1 MQRIGEILFPGTS
14 SDSTQEALIENVPL
28 SQAAELG
35 AKVPDIKN
43 EICQFCQAE
52 LEPVGM
58 FLRVF
63 GPRWYYRGH
72 ARCNCKDAQEYWRK
86 YEEEQKKEMLRRA
99 QEEKER
105 AYQEK
110 IARLLKESKL
120 GERFMTRKFENF
132 QVTTKNKQAYEIAL
146 KYAKEFEKYKKQG
159 LGLIFTGSY
168 GTGKTHLAAAI
179 CHELILQGYQPIFGT
194 MINLLEKIKATY
206 DDDYA
211 RENEEQVI
219 NKYINCDLLIIDD
232 LGKERPTEW
241 AVEKLYYIINSRY
254 EKNKPILITSN
265 YDIEKL
271 TARLTVKDNLETA
284 EAITSRIFEMCRGV
298 HMNYEDY
305 RKIV

>member
-1 MQRIGEILFPGTS
+1 
-14 SDSTQEALIENVPL
+14 LIENVPL

-86 YEEEQKKEMLRRA
+86 YEEEQKREMLRRA

-120 GERFMTRKFENF
+120 GERFMARKFENF
-132 QVTTKNKQAYEIAL
+132 QVTAKNKQAHEIAL
-146 KYAKEFEKYKKQG
+146 RYAKEFEKYKKQG

-179 CHELILQGYQPIFGT
+179 CHELIMQGYQPIFGT

-219 NKYINCDLLIIDD
+219 SKYINCDLLIIDD

-254 EKNKPILITSN
+254 EKNKPILITSTGN
-265 YDIEKL
+265 
-271 TARLTVKDNLETA
+271 R
-284 EAITSRIFEMCRGV
+284 
-298 HMNYEDY
+298 
-305 RKIV
+305 